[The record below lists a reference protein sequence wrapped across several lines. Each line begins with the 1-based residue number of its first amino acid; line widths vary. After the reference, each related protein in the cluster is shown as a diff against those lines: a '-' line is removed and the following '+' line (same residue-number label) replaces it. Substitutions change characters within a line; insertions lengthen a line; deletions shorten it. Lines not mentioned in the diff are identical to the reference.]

1 MGVVYE
7 AEDTTLNRRVALK
20 VISPHLAED
29 DEFRA
34 RFTREAQA
42 QASLDS
48 AHVVH
53 VYAHGVGDGRL
64 YIAAQLIPD
73 GDLGQMIAGVRRPA
87 GPGRARR
94 DGAGGRRSRGR
105 PRGRTDPP
113 RHQAGERPAPSP
125 RRTASRRTSAT
136 SASPARSASTR
147 RRAGTGTIGTPSYM
161 APELHTGGKARVES
175 DIYSL
180 GCLLWATVTGRAPYT
195 GTSEYQIVSAHVEQ
209 PVPQLPE
216 DGPLAT
222 RGQPR
227 SCARRWPRTPPSGTR
242 RPPTCATTCARARTL
257 PDGATPVDRPRPRR
271 RPEPQARRRP
281 GAASSSWSP

>member
-1 MGVVYE
+1 MVLTSVAGGRTDRVSVSAGYPVEGESDRSVPHRAPDRRGGMGVVFE

-94 DGAGGRRSRGR
+94 HGAGGRRSRGR
-105 PRGRTDPP
+105 PRGRD
-113 RHQAGERPAPSP
+113 
-125 RRTASRRTSAT
+125 
-136 SASPARSASTR
+136 
-147 RRAGTGTIGTPSYM
+147 
-161 APELHTGGKARVES
+161 
-175 DIYSL
+175 
-180 GCLLWATVTGRAPYT
+180 
-195 GTSEYQIVSAHVEQ
+195 
-209 PVPQLPE
+209 
-216 DGPLAT
+216 
-222 RGQPR
+222 
-227 SCARRWPRTPPSGTR
+227 
-242 RPPTCATTCARARTL
+242 
-257 PDGATPVDRPRPRR
+257 
-271 RPEPQARRRP
+271 
-281 GAASSSWSP
+281 